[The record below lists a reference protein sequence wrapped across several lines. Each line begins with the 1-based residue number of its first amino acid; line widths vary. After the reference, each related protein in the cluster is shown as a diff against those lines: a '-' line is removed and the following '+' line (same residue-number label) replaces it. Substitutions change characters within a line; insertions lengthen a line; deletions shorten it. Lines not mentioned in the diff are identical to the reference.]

1 MKDQDKKN
9 IVILL
14 RWTVI
19 VVVGYLILFGK
30 GRVADPRL
38 SQLLIIGYILSNL
51 LLALVPKAWFSNLKL
66 FYSLVLIDTGIV
78 SFGMYL
84 SEKMTTDFYLV
95 FFLII
100 IFASISR
107 NFKLLM
113 AIGGITALLYGVLLY
128 FWGFLTSANSSSYIL
143 RIPFI
148 FIMTAFYGYIV
159 QTFTEE
165 KRRQLTIS
173 EDKYRGLFE
182 NANDGIIILR
192 SPQFLIAN
200 VNREV
205 ERLTGYEKKE
215 LLGRGLTDLVAV
227 EEGRKLSLF

>member
-1 MKDQDKKN
+1 MKDQDRKK
-9 IVILL
+9 VILLL
-14 RWTVI
+14 RWTVVI
-19 VVVGYLILFGK
+19 VVAYLILFGK
-30 GRVADPRL
+30 GRVADQRL
-38 SQLLIIGYILSNL
+38 SQFLIIGYIISNL
-51 LLALVPKAWFSNLKL
+51 LLAFFPKALFSNPKL
-66 FYSLVLIDTGIV
+66 FYPLVLVDTGIV

-113 AIGGITALLYGVLLY
+113 IIGGVTASLYGALLY
-128 FWGFLTSANSSSYIL
+128 FWGFLTSGNSSSYIL

-159 QTFTEE
+159 QTFTKE
-165 KRRQLTIS
+165 KHQQLTLS
-173 EDKYRGLFE
+173 EDKYKGLFE

-192 SPQFLIAN
+192 SPQLFIAN
-200 VNREV
+200 INREA
-205 ERLTGYEKKE
+205 ERLTGNEENK
-215 LLGRGLTDLVAV
+215 LV
-227 EEGRKLSLF
+227 GKS

>member
-1 MKDQDKKN
+1 MMEEQDRKR
-9 IVILL
+9 IILTL
-14 RWTVI
+14 RWTAII
-19 VVVGYLILFGK
+19 VTSYLILFGR
-30 GRVADPRL
+30 GRVTDLKL
-38 SQLLIIGYILSNL
+38 SHLLIAVYLLSNVL
-51 LLALVPKAWFSNLKL
+51 LTFLPKKWFSNSKF
-66 FYSLVLIDTGIV
+66 FYPLVIFDTGIV

-113 AIGGITALLYGVLLY
+113 VIGGITALLYGVLLY
-128 FWGFLTSANSSSYIL
+128 SWGLLITENGSSYTL
-143 RIPFI
+143 RVPFI

-159 QTFTEE
+159 QTLTKE
-165 KRRQLTIS
+165 KHQELTIS

-182 NANDGIIILR
+182 NANEGIIILR
-192 SPQFLIAN
+192 NPQWQIAD

-205 ERLTGYEKKE
+205 ERASGFTKE
-215 LLGRGLTDLVAV
+215 ELIQKEFLDL
-227 EEGRKLSLF
+227 FTH